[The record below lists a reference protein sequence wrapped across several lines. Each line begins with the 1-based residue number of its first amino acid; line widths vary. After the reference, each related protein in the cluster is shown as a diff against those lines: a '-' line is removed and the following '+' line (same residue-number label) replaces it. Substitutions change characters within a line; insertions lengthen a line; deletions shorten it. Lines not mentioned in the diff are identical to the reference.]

1 MYALNKYSQ
10 IDPLLSIIT
19 VTMNDIHRLDKT
31 ICSVKAYYGLSRF
44 EHIIVDGNSRDGTNA
59 LINSFKNYQNVRS
72 ISEFDNGLYDAMN
85 KGIGLSRG
93 KYLLFLNCGDILI
106 ASPYQLMD
114 ILDQINEDCFDI
126 ACFPSLIPGES
137 SIQILRPN
145 PPGVN
150 KMPTS
155 HQAMFFLRS
164 FAAEHLFNT
173 RYKVAADFDLYL
185 RADRS
190 RVIILNGLPPLT
202 SIELEGIASNS
213 PVLAYKEYI
222 HIIYNRLHGILR
234 ISALT
239 RVIAKSIAVIIIK
252 KVFPKKW
259 VFKLRSIL

>member
-1 MYALNKYSQ
+1 MLALNKFSQ
-10 IDPLLSIIT
+10 TDPILSIIT

-31 ICSVKAYYGLSRF
+31 INSVKAYYGLARF
-44 EHIIVDGNSRDGTNA
+44 EHIIVDGNSQDGTNA
-59 LINSFKNYQNVRS
+59 LINGFKNYQNVRS

-85 KGIGLSRG
+85 KGIRLSQG
-93 KYLLFLNCGDILI
+93 KYLLFLNCGDLLLSSPHQLI
-106 ASPYQLMD
+106 G

-126 ACFPSLIPGES
+126 ACFPSLITGES

-145 PPGVN
+145 TPGVN

-173 RYKVAADFDLYL
+173 RYKIAADFDLYL
-185 RADRS
+185 RADRN
-190 RVIILNGLPPLT
+190 RVVILNDLLPLT

-222 HIIYNRLHGILR
+222 HIIYERLHGILK
-234 ISALT
+234 ISALI
-239 RVIAKSIAVIIIK
+239 RVVAKSIAVIIMK
-252 KVFPKKW
+252 KLFPKKW